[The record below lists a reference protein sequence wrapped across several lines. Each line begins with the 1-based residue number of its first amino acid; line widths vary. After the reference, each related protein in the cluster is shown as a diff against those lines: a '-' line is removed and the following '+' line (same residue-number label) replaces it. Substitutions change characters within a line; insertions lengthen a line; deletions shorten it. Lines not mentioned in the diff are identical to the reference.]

1 MNKNESK
8 ENYELSQKQRGESFS
23 KQGVNTW
30 VKIARENM
38 SVQSRL
44 KQVFSTKG

>member
-1 MNKNESK
+1 MSYHRNKE
-8 ENYELSQKQRGESFS
+8 ESFFY

-30 VKIARENM
+30 VKIARENV
-38 SVQSRL
+38 SVQSIL